1 MQAITKLSIVTLLS
15 LAGATSANAYYD
27 DEKNT
32 KFYIGSDIALIKGTI
47 EGKKVF
53 INREQDLTNWGFTA
67 GYEFNS
73 IFSIDGYY
81 SEDDEFDIKNYGVR
95 FNARPV
101 IYGPIYAVGTLG
113 LNETEFVAKGAPL
126 TGDPFA
132 PDFDSNGNANYAHY
146 KDKTGIDSLYAIG
159 LGYRYQQVDFE
170 IKYLKYGNFDGAM
183 GSLMVRF

>member
-1 MQAITKLSIVTLLS
+1 MKAIKKLSVMTLLGF
-15 LAGATSANAYYD
+15 AGVTSANAYYE

-32 KFYIGSDIALIKGTI
+32 KFYVGLDVALIEGSV
-47 EGKKVF
+47 EGKKIF
-53 INREQDLTNWGFTA
+53 INTEQDLTNWGFTA
-67 GYEFNS
+67 GYEFND
-73 IFSIDGYY
+73 IFSLDAYY

-113 LNETEFVAKGAPL
+113 LNETKFVGKGAPL
-126 TGDPFA
+126 TDDPFA
-132 PDFDSNGNANYAHY
+132 PDFDRDGNSNYERHN
-146 KDKTGIDSLYAIG
+146 DKTGIDSLYAVG

-170 IKYLKYGNFDGAM
+170 IKYLKYGDFDGAM